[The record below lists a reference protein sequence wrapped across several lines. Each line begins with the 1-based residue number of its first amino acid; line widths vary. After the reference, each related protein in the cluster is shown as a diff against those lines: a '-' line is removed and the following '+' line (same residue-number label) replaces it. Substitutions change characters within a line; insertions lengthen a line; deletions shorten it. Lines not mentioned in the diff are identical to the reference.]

1 MSATLLAV
9 LLAGCSSS
17 PARTGSGTPGTT
29 ASPTPSSAPPQLSHV
44 DVRIHVGG
52 SPCGIADAA
61 GALWVSDAADARLLR
76 IDPVTH
82 AFTKAAQ
89 LDDKPCEITAAFG
102 SLWIVTQSGRLDRVD
117 PTSGHVIARIPV
129 GDTSYQAIA
138 AGDAIWVSNHGDGTV
153 MRVDPR
159 TNRVTK
165 KVELPGV
172 TPGGLAYL
180 AGALWIGDDS
190 SLADHIARLDLATGA
205 ISSVPAGGK
214 RPGYLTVADG
224 AIWVSCVVDG
234 TVSRIDA
241 TRRTVAATVHVGRS
255 PVNLKPG
262 PGPTPEVW
270 VPDDFGNQV
279 LRVNARAARL
289 VEAVPAPEGGP
300 AVVHAFRGGVWVT
313 LFGSGDILRI
323 QPASY

>member
-1 MSATLLAV
+1 MRL
-9 LLAGCSSS
+9 
-17 PARTGSGTPGTT
+17 
-29 ASPTPSSAPPQLSHV
+29 
-44 DVRIHVGG
+44 HVGG

-76 IDPVTH
+76 IDPVSH
-82 AFTKAAQ
+82 AFTKTAQ
-89 LDDKPCEITAAFG
+89 LDPKPCEITAAFG
-102 SLWIVTQSGRLDRVD
+102 SLWIVTQSGQLDRVD
-117 PTSGHVIARIPV
+117 PANGHLIARIAV

-138 AGDAIWVSNHGDGTV
+138 AADAIWVSNHGDGSV

-165 KVELPGV
+165 KVELSGI

-190 SLADHIARLDLATGA
+190 SLADHIARLNLATGA
-205 ISSVPAGGK
+205 VSSVPAGGK
-214 RPGYLTVADG
+214 RPGYLAVSDNAL
-224 AIWVSCVVDG
+224 WVSCVSDG
-234 TVSRIDA
+234 AVSRINPS
-241 TRRTVAATVHVGRS
+241 TSSVTATVHVGRS

-262 PGPTPEVW
+262 PGPAPEVW
-270 VPDDFGNQV
+270 VPDDYGNQV
-279 LRVNARAARL
+279 LRVDARAARL
-289 VEAVPAPEGGP
+289 VEAVTTPGGGP

-313 LFGSGDILRI
+313 LFGSGDVWRI